1 MAGLGAIGV
10 DGNLALIRQAIS
22 MFGQLARVV
31 KKNDEIFSPLEE
43 VFYDDKEDREELLLR
58 FIIEHASDFTDRAR

>member
-1 MAGLGAIGV
+1 
-10 DGNLALIRQAIS
+10 